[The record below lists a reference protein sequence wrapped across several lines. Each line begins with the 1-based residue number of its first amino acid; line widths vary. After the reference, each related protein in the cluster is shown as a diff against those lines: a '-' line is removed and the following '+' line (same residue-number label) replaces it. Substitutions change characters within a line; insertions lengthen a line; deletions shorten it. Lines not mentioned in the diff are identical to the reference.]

1 MREDIKKRLEQVQAN
16 TLPEGYQSK
25 KRRGLF
31 PSDWDVKSLR
41 EISSPITEKVG
52 EQDLETLSISAGIG
66 FVNQAKKFGRELS
79 GEQYAKYT
87 VLRYGNFSY
96 NKGNSKTYPQGCI
109 YQLIERKI
117 AAVPNVFNSFHM
129 AESTCSGDYYAHLFI
144 NGYMNHQL
152 YRLINAG
159 VRNDG
164 LLNLYDKDFY
174 SCKLP
179 FPPLPEQQKIAEIL
193 KHCDKIIEL
202 KQQLI
207 EEEHNRKKWLLQ
219 NLFDPNSDFRS
230 INWLCT
236 WKQSKLLGLCIS
248 ICDGDWIESKDQSDA
263 GIRLIQTGNI
273 GVNNYIDKDERARY
287 ISQKTFDNL
296 NCTEVINGDV
306 LLSRLPDPIGRAC
319 MIDNLKEKSITAV
332 DCSILKFHNNI
343 TAKYFLQYASTNVYF
358 KKIAILA
365 GGSTRTR
372 ISRKEIEN
380 LTIPVPDSLDIQEEI
395 INTLSTFDNKIT
407 LLEKELAQW
416 QQKKKSLM
424 QLLLTGLVR
433 VAV

>member
-1 MREDIKKRLEQVQAN
+1 MREDIKKRLEQVQSD
-16 TLPEGYQSK
+16 TIPEGYQK
-25 KRRGLF
+25 KNRRGLF
-31 PSDWDVKSLR
+31 PSDWDVKPLKD
-41 EISSPITEKVG
+41 ISSPINENAG
-52 EQDLETLSISAGIG
+52 EQDLETLSISAGVG
-66 FVNQAKKFGRELS
+66 FVNQAEKFGRELS
-79 GEQYAKYT
+79 GEQYVKYT
-87 VLRYGNFSY
+87 VLKHGDFSY

-109 YQLIERKI
+109 YRLHEREI
-117 AAVPNVFNSFHM
+117 AAVPNVFNSFQM
-129 AESTCSGDYYAHLFI
+129 LESICNGNYYAHLFM

-179 FPPLPEQQKIAEIL
+179 VPPLNEQNKIAEIL
-193 KHCDKIIEL
+193 NGCDKVIEL
-202 KQQLI
+202 KQKLI
-207 EEEHNRKKWLLQ
+207 EEERNRKKWLLQ
-219 NLFDPNSDFRS
+219 NLFDPDSDFRS
-230 INWLCT
+230 VNWLCT
-236 WKQSKLLGLCIS
+236 WTQSKLLGLCIS
-248 ICDGDWIESKDQSDA
+248 ICDGDWIESKDQSEA

-273 GVNNYIDKDERARY
+273 GVNNYIDKGERARY
-287 ISQKTFDNL
+287 ISQNTFDYL
-296 NCTEVINGDV
+296 NCTEVTNGDV

-319 MIDNLKEKSITAV
+319 MIENLKEKAITAV
-332 DCSILKFHNNI
+332 DCSILKFHNNT

-358 KKIAILA
+358 KQIAILA

-380 LTIPVPDSLDIQEEI
+380 LTIPIPDSLDVQEDI
-395 INTLSTFDNKIT
+395 VNALSTIDNNIT

-433 VAV
+433 VTV